1 MPTNDLLRVGDHVT
15 FVSLRANT
23 EKRGVP
29 VRSGVLA
36 PGRPAVCVVEDGRG
50 HIKNRVWDI
59 WQVRLRTVRR
69 DGVLLAC
76 APCVPVGPESGYAPT
91 AQPLRVQA
99 VKPPVRPA
107 LAPTERVEEEEDPE
121 VVAHLARMAADT
133 AARKE
138 VVAETARA
146 MLAQAE
152 AEVAH
157 RRAVA
162 AAQSARL
169 DGALE
174 AAEGAFLARRAAF
187 RATLDPADRAR
198 LERRDRAH
206 RRTLPVETP

>member
-1 MPTNDLLRVGDHVT
+1 MPTNDLLRVGDRVT

-36 PGRPAVCVVEDGRG
+36 PGRPAVCVVEDGNG
-50 HIKNRVWDI
+50 HIRNRVWGI

-76 APCVPVGPESGYAPT
+76 APCVPVGLESGYAPP

-107 LAPTERVEEEEDPE
+107 PAPTERVEEEEDPE

-138 VVAETARA
+138 MVAETARA

-162 AAQSARL
+162 TARAARVEAAL
-169 DGALE
+169 TGLE
-174 AAEGAFLARRAAF
+174 AAFLERVAAF

-206 RRTLPVETP
+206 RRTLPVETT